1 MKFVFLAPNIYL
13 ANANEP
19 FFKFEGKLQIYEK
32 KSNEELGSK
41 YIFSGNNIIKLC
53 TCYTKKVVLN
63 ERHKM
68 IV

>member
-19 FFKFEGKLQIYEK
+19 FFKFEGRLQIYEK

-41 YIFSGNNIIKLC
+41 YIF
-53 TCYTKKVVLN
+53 
-63 ERHKM
+63 
-68 IV
+68 